1 LYIGNRKSGMKTALL
16 AAFAV
21 FFYACV
27 PASAQEKPFLAGQA
41 TVTMSATGS
50 STAVQIQ
57 TGASN
62 PNLRI
67 YNAGTVAVFVNCGG
81 ATITA
86 AVATAMP
93 IAPGTVEVIGCA
105 QTHVAGITGGT
116 AATVYL
122 TPGSGL

>member
-1 LYIGNRKSGMKTALL
+1 M

-21 FFYACV
+21 FFYAH
-27 PASAQEKPFLAGQA
+27 PLLAQEKPFLAGSA
-41 TVTMSATGS
+41 TVTLSATGS

-62 PNLRI
+62 PNLRV
-67 YNAGTVAVFVNCGG
+67 YNSGTVAVFIACGG
-81 ATITA
+81 AAVTA
-86 AVATAMP
+86 AVASAMP
-93 IAPGTVEVIGCA
+93 IAPGTVEVLGCA
-105 QTHVAGITGGT
+105 QTHVAGITVGT

>member
-1 LYIGNRKSGMKTALL
+1 MKTALM

-21 FFYACV
+21 FFYAH
-27 PASAQEKPFLAGQA
+27 PLLAQEKPFLAGQA

>member
-1 LYIGNRKSGMKTALL
+1 MKIATL

-21 FFYACV
+21 FFYACG
-27 PASAQEKPFLAGQA
+27 PAIAQEKPFAAGQA
-41 TVTMSATGS
+41 TVTLSATGTTS
-50 STAVQIQ
+50 AVQIQ

-62 PNLRI
+62 PNMRV
-67 YNAGTVAVFVNCGG
+67 YNAGTVAVFLNCGG
-81 ATITA
+81 SAVTA
-86 AVATAMP
+86 AVASAMP